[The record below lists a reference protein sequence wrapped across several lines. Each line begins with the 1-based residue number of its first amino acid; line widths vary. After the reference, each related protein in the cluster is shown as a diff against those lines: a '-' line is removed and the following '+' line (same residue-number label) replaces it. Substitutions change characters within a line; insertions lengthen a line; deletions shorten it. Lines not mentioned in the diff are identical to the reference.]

1 MQEMMKRLMSPTAG
15 DGDGDVAAGA
25 AAAASASTS
34 AGDIDARWRLAD
46 AEAEQEDLRDRVQA
60 LTRENEE
67 LRERELSV
75 SATAVA
81 SAREDETART
91 AHLASLERELAAA
104 KRERDDAIGER
115 GVAVPLA
122 RGRGALPRSHHTHA
136 HTRAHGACRY
146 VLQKK
151 LEAKEEERQAAPASN
166 SEDFTALQQ
175 ELITTKASARSARR
189 GASASP
195 HTPRRFPR
203 AALARRVHRGAR
215 PLSPGQE
222 GAGGSARA
230 AQTPGRIPRLR
241 AGQCLAL
248 TTSARS
254 TSRVCS
260 ARPLACGRGRQ
271 RGGARPPQAG
281 RPAPQ
286 RTTARAT
293 DA

>member
-15 DGDGDVAAGA
+15 DGDGDGRPAPRAGRIHQC
-25 AAAASASTS
+25 
-34 AGDIDARWRLAD
+34 GDIDARWRLAD

-67 LRERELSV
+67 LRERSSRSRRPRWRAL
-75 SATAVA
+75 AKTRPRAPP
-81 SAREDETART
+81 
-91 AHLASLERELAAA
+91 LASLERELAAA

-115 GVAVPLA
+115 CVAVPLA
-122 RGRGALPRSHHTHA
+122 RGRGALPRSHHAHA